1 MPMQIYA
8 DAKELARGAAEEFV
22 ARGVEAVAQR
32 GLFMVALSG
41 GSTPKMLYE
50 LLANPGE
57 PFRERIPWGETHFF
71 WSDERHVP
79 PDHVDSNYHMANEAM
94 LAHVPVPAGNIHRIH
109 GENPDATESGGE
121 YERDLIEITGD
132 ALPRLD
138 LILLGLGPDGHTA
151 SIFPGSEVLHE
162 TQHLVGAPWVEK
174 MNTYRITMTLPLL
187 NNAATVLFLVSGAEK
202 AEIVRAVLEG
212 PKQYPAQYVNPTN
225 GELLWLLD
233 KDAAADKR

>member
-79 PDHVDSNYHMANEAM
+79 PDHVDSNYNMANEAM
-94 LAHVPVPAGNIHRIH
+94 LAHVLVPAGNIHGIMARI
-109 GENPDATESGGE
+109 
-121 YERDLIEITGD
+121 RM
-132 ALPRLD
+132 LPRQA
-138 LILLGLGPDGHTA
+138 A
-151 SIFPGSEVLHE
+151 S
-162 TQHLVGAPWVEK
+162 T
-174 MNTYRITMTLPLL
+174 
-187 NNAATVLFLVSGAEK
+187 NAT
-202 AEIVRAVLEG
+202 
-212 PKQYPAQYVNPTN
+212 
-225 GELLWLLD
+225 
-233 KDAAADKR
+233 